1 MTLEQGKQLI
11 EKLKK
16 EELSDEEI
24 AIVLHDKFRI
34 GEISIDELNELVG
47 LVGYELTK
55 EFYQMSEEEQ
65 KEPLYDSVDDFE
77 EDDYD
82 DHLQKEPIKHEIR
95 INDEKY
101 LDKKIV
107 ELFGSFI
114 KITD

>member
-11 EKLKK
+11 EKLKN

-24 AIVLHDKFRI
+24 VVVLHDKFRI
-34 GEISIDELNELVG
+34 GEISIEELNELVG
-47 LVGYELTK
+47 FVGYELTE
-55 EFYQMSEEEQ
+55 EFYQMSEKEQ
-65 KEPLYDSVDDFE
+65 QEPLYDTIDDYE

-82 DHLQKEPIKHEIR
+82 NQLPKEPIKHEISV
-95 INDEKY
+95 NDEKY

-114 KITD
+114 KIID

>member
-24 AIVLHDKFRI
+24 VVVLHDKFRM
-34 GEISIDELNELVG
+34 GEITVEEFEILVQ
-47 LVGYELTK
+47 LLDYELTE

-65 KEPLYDSVDDFE
+65 KEPLYDTVDDYE

-82 DHLQKEPIKHEIR
+82 DHLPKEPIKHEIR

-101 LDKKIV
+101 LDKRIV

-114 KITD
+114 KIKD